1 MTTELREQFVWPL
14 ALRLIHWLLAI
25 AITLLLLTGWLLGS
39 GLVLNEALYQLLREN
54 LHVPAGQ
61 LVGVA
66 LGTRLVLLIFDPGVG
81 GWRALLPSAKD
92 LPATAE
98 MLKFYLS
105 FGRRRVPPYF
115 AHDPLWR
122 PVYPAWFLL
131 IAVQVLSGM
140 ALASDRW
147 RDVLTLPADTWSAWH
162 VALSGVISWLAL
174 LHVLS
179 VLLREARGKA
189 YDISAMIQGHR
200 IFRVDKTDVMGGR
213 QDVTIAVQDILKSKT
228 KGD

>member
-1 MTTELREQFVWPL
+1 
-14 ALRLIHWLLAI
+14 
-25 AITLLLLTGWLLGS
+25 
-39 GLVLNEALYQLLREN
+39 
-54 LHVPAGQ
+54 
-61 LVGVA
+61 
-66 LGTRLVLLIFDPGVG
+66 
-81 GWRALLPSAKD
+81 
-92 LPATAE
+92 

-140 ALASDRW
+140 
-147 RDVLTLPADTWSAWH
+147 V
-162 VALSGVISWLAL
+162 L